1 VVAPG
6 PREDAIRDATIRDF
20 GAQWTRYTE
29 NDGHYASLD
38 MLRDIV
44 EPLLPVSAFS
54 GRRVLEIGSGTGRIA
69 RMLLAAQARHVVA
82 VEPSDAVDV
91 LRRNLAD
98 AGSRAEIRHQRGD
111 ELAPEPANDVI
122 VSIGVL
128 HHIAD
133 PRPVVAAAHAA
144 LVPGGQMLVWLYG
157 REGNE
162 LYLSVFG
169 PLRAITR
176 HTPDILLRGL
186 CHLLTMALVA
196 YVALARILPVPMRT
210 YCRNV
215 LARYDYRHL
224 FLTVFDQLN
233 PAYAKYYRRAEA
245 LALLADAGFEDV
257 RIHHRHGYSWTV
269 AGRRAGGKAVD
280 A

>member
-1 VVAPG
+1 MADPG
-6 PREDAIRDATIRDF
+6 TGEDALRDATIRDF

-44 EPLLPVSAFS
+44 EPLLPVNQVQ
-54 GRRVLEIGSGTGRIA
+54 GLRVLEIGSGTGRIA
-69 RMLLAAQARHVVA
+69 RMLLDAGAEKVIA
-82 VEPSDAVDV
+82 VEPSDAADV

-98 AGSRAEIRHQRGD
+98 AGDRVEIRHKRGD
-111 ELAPEPANDVI
+111 EIEPAPANDLI

-144 LVPGGQMLVWLYG
+144 LKPGGRMLVWLYG
-157 REGNE
+157 REGNG
-162 LYLSVFG
+162 LYLAIFG
-169 PLRAITR
+169 PLRMVTR
-176 HTPDILLRGL
+176 RLPDWLLRGA
-186 CHLLTMALVA
+186 CHALTAALFL
-196 YVALARILPVPMRT
+196 YVAAARRIPLPMHV

-215 LARYDYRHL
+215 LSRYGYRHL

-233 PAYAKYYRRAEA
+233 PAYAKYYSRDEA
-245 LALLADAGFEDV
+245 HALLADAGFAGV
-257 RIHHRHGYSWTV
+257 RVHHRHGYSWTV
-269 AGRRAGGKAVD
+269 IGQRAGHGD